1 MHLLSITVRCWCHRG
16 DSALEDLVLGMDER
30 AVRDDSNQ
38 LSSEEFDECLAI
50 VCCQTDH
57 NCFAHLVQIVG
68 HYKGNAEEVWDRSPS
83 GGPPM
88 SGGTY
93 EMKPLTRVHRVPSS
107 LVGEFGDGGINPEQ
121 RIAVVHYLLDMG

>member
-50 VCCQTDH
+50 VFCHMQPAPK
-57 NCFAHLVQIVG
+57 NQLFGFSIGSGFGGLGKRSKAFFFCF
-68 HYKGNAEEVWDRSPS
+68 
-83 GGPPM
+83 
-88 SGGTY
+88 
-93 EMKPLTRVHRVPSS
+93 KPTIQ
-107 LVGEFGDGGINPEQ
+107 EW
-121 RIAVVHYLLDMG
+121 A